1 MRTSRPPS
9 PFLRPLPERRA
20 ALLLHAFALAL
31 TLLSGSLL
39 RAQDAA
45 LLEAEAARGILTGN
59 QGVQWTVTV
68 TGSRDARFLATSQG
82 GRIFAEVLEPEESVG
97 SRYLAEA
104 KGDMWFWK
112 PGVSRP
118 VSISRRQRLT
128 GDAAIGDIAST
139 SFVEGYRVTGQEP
152 TELNGEKATIYTME
166 ATGIS
171 DTYAKIRYW
180 VVAPGNLGKKA
191 EFYARSG
198 NLVRTSTMEYGN
210 SVNGRPFLSRMVIQD
225 GSRTL
230 TLTFSKVQ
238 LGSFPASMF
247 TRENLGGPRS
257 KGPRR

>member
-1 MRTSRPPS
+1 MITRRIPR
-9 PFLRPLPERRA
+9 LANPLPKALWAHPLA
-20 ALLLHAFALAL
+20 ALAIAAPLAL
-31 TLLSGSLL
+31 SPA
-39 RAQDAA
+39 RAQDDA
-45 LLEAEAARGILTGN
+45 LLQAEAARGLLTGN
-59 QGVQWTVTV
+59 QGVQWTVNV
-68 TGSRDARFLATSQG
+68 SGSREARFFAVSQG
-82 GRIFAEVLEPEESVG
+82 GKIFAEVLAPEESVG

-104 KGDMWFWK
+104 GGDMWFWK

-139 SFVEGYRVTGQEP
+139 SFVEGYRVAGQEP
-152 TELNGEKATIYTME
+152 GEVNGEKATVYTME
-166 ATGIS
+166 ATALS

-180 VVAPGNLGKKA
+180 VVNQGNLGKKA

-210 SVNGRPFLSRMVIQD
+210 TVNGRPFISKMVIED

-230 TLTFSKVQ
+230 TLTFSNVQ
-238 LGSFPASMF
+238 VGNFPASMF